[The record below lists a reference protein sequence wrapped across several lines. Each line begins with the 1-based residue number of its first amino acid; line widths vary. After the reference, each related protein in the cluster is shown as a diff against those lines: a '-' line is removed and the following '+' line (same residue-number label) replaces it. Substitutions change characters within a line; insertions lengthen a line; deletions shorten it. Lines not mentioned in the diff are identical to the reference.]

1 MPFILD
7 EDVNSTQST
16 QLGYQILRHGH
27 KDIVGA
33 TAYNANGNRLACS
46 SSDGRIKI
54 YNRHAD
60 NTWHLCDTWKAH
72 KAEILE
78 VLYKIVAPNLLT
90 Y

>member
-7 EDVNSTQST
+7 EEVSPDQSL
-16 QLGYQILRHGH
+16 QPGYYLLQHGH
-27 KDIVGA
+27 RDIVGA
-33 TAYNANGNRLACS
+33 TAYNASGNRLACS

-78 VLYKIVAPNLLT
+78 VAFSILV
-90 Y
+90 

>member
-1 MPFILD
+1 MPFMFD
-7 EDVNSTQST
+7 EVSSAG
-16 QLGYQILRHGH
+16 LPPGYQLLQHGH
-27 KDIVGA
+27 KDIIGA
-33 TAYNANGNRLACS
+33 TAYNAYGNRLACS

-78 VLYKIVAPNLLT
+78 VALMPT
-90 Y
+90 TGS